1 MNYRLITYIN
11 GEKTEIGSIPL
22 SHFTPEVCDMAIKVN
37 VPSETKT
44 VELKL
49 YWMVMAGGGNG
60 GGGASYG
67 FGATLD
73 EACDEIITIRAW
85 GNSGYNELKPL
96 IIEAG
101 YKTENKKDCNTYAYT
116 RKMKTSASNNLYT
129 TSIGD
134 TSKPNYIEVYCG
146 KRLVKTIGTKNKSN
160 NNFDEVGT
168 QTWYNGVWQSN
179 GSEDKTPVTFE
190 SYSDPILV
198 VPFIS
203 NKPDTSKVEE
213 KYRYFP
219 CIYVN
224 GTKYYHG
231 MKTITPDVVVNS
243 YKSLV
248 PDSVANSIDAE
259 ITSNSNITT
268 VANKLP
274 ISNWLIKGSEI
285 HFGAKND
292 TTGYATQNVICV
304 ENGQTTYKTLGLEYT
319 RGANVQVNQVFH
331 RNSNGELIAAALV
344 AFNTKTG
351 EVLATDII
359 GSGTIVNY
367 GNGNFGIQDS
377 SGLTTVNSGGGSTLV
392 GNSSSASGGGG
403 LSYSYLQNMGNGY
416 HMLYGSDGRNYLYD
430 SSNGTYKPLN

>member
-1 MNYRLITYIN
+1 MSYTLITYIN

-22 SHFTPEVCDMAIKVN
+22 SHFTPDVCDMAIKVN

-49 YWMVMAGGGNG
+49 YWMVIASVGSG

-73 EACDEIITIRAW
+73 EACDEIITILAW
-85 GNSGYNELKPL
+85 SYSGYHELKPL
-96 IIEAG
+96 ILEAG
-101 YKTENKKDCNTYAYT
+101 YKTENKKDYTTYAYT
-116 RKMKTSASNNLYT
+116 RYMKTSASNNPYT
-129 TSIGD
+129 TTID
-134 TSKPNYIEVYCG
+134 IASKPNYIEIYCG
-146 KRLVKTIGTKNKSN
+146 KRLVKTIGSKSSSN
-160 NNFDEVGT
+160 TNLNEVGT
-168 QTWYNGVWQSN
+168 QVWHNGVWQATSVEAE
-179 GSEDKTPVTFE
+179 SSVTFE

-198 VPFIS
+198 IPFIS
-203 NKPDTSKVEE
+203 NKPDTSKVED

-231 MKTITPDVVVNS
+231 MKTITPEVVVNS

-248 PDSVANSIDAE
+248 PDSVANSIDTE
-259 ITSNSNITT
+259 ITSSPNIAT

-292 TTGYATQNVICV
+292 TTGYATQNIICV
-304 ENGQTTYKTLGLEYT
+304 ENGQTTYKTLGLEFT
-319 RGANVQVNQVFH
+319 RGTNVQVNQVFH
-331 RNSNGELIAAALV
+331 RNSNGELIAAALI

-351 EVLATDII
+351 EVLSTDII

-377 SGLTTVNSGGGSTLV
+377 SGLLTVNSGNGSTLV

-416 HMLYGSDGRNYLYD
+416 HMLYGSDGRNYVYD
-430 SSNGTYKPLN
+430 SSSGTYKPLN